1 MLNSNVLRNARLNK
15 FNLSHT
21 HTTTGDMG
29 YLMPVDCLEVLPGDI
44 FRIRNEYLVRFLA
57 TIAPVMHIFNVDIRW
72 WFCPTRLVWKNWQD
86 FITGGEDGQNASVL
100 PYFTSP
106 SSTGYA
112 AGSLM
117 NRLGVPAGVA
127 NLKVSALPA
136 RVYALIYNEHYRNEW
151 LQDPLPLSLDDGADT
166 TTNTA
171 LQKTLWERDYFTQA
185 QPSPQKGSGVSIPL
199 GGTAPVSVYGSGFSI
214 GFTDG
219 TNNLGFTLTN
229 NQDNGEVL
237 GPAGFYRTNGV
248 GLGGASGSAGNVAIG
263 LSTNPDRSGII
274 GTADLSSATA
284 VTINALRQASAIQ
297 QFQEANALTGSRY
310 AEFIPA
316 QYGVYCPD
324 ASLQRPDYVGGMTSP
339 MVISEVLQTS
349 ASNANSPQGNMAGHG
364 VSAGVSS
371 EIRFRANE
379 FGYLM
384 CLMSIRPKTG
394 YFQGLPK
401 FLQRETRYD
410 YAIPLLAHIGP
421 QAIKNSEIY
430 AQGTA
435 ADNDTWG
442 YTLQY
447 DDYRFV
453 PNIVTGQMVDTLNYW
468 TAARKFDALPNLNDS
483 FVACTPTTDIF
494 AVEEQDKSDHLV
506 IQVAHH
512 ISALRPLPKQGVPGM
527 HII

>member
-1 MLNSNVLRNARLNK
+1 MLNSRILKNARLNK

-29 YLMPVDCLEVLPGDI
+29 YLMPVDCIEVIPGDW
-44 FRIRNEYLVRFLA
+44 FRIKNEYLVRFLA

-100 PYFTSP
+100 PYVMSP
-106 SSTGYA
+106 SEGGFA
-112 AGSLM
+112 PGSLM
-117 NRLGVPAGVA
+117 NRLYAPSKVP
-127 NLKVSALPA
+127 NLKCSALPA
-136 RVYALIYNEHYRNEW
+136 RVYALIYNEHYRNQW
-151 LQDPLPLSLDDGADT
+151 LQDPLPLSLEDGEDT
-166 TTNTA
+166 TTNLT

-185 QPSPQKGSGVSIPL
+185 QPSQQKGPGVSIPL
-199 GGTAPVSVYGSGFSI
+199 GTTAPVSLSFDATKSAAKLMQYPSGVVQGSTPFSVVGSGSNGFI
-214 GFTDG
+214 GADG
-219 TNNLGFTLTN
+219 TMMTLDTTPN
-229 NQDNGEVL
+229 I
-237 GPAGFYRTNGV
+237 
-248 GLGGASGSAGNVAIG
+248 VAQ
-263 LSTNPDRSGII
+263 
-274 GTADLSSATA
+274 ADLSNASAI
-284 VTINALRQASAIQ
+284 TINALRQGAAIQ

-324 ASLQRPDYVGGMTSP
+324 ASLQRPVYIGGMTSP

-349 ASNANSPQGNMAGHG
+349 ASDANSPQGNMAGHG

-410 YAIPLLAHIGP
+410 YAIPLLAHLGA
-421 QAIKNSEIY
+421 QAIKNSEVY

-435 ADNDTWG
+435 DDAKTWG
-442 YTLQY
+442 YALQY
-447 DDYRFV
+447 DDYRFI
-453 PNIVTGQMVDTLNYW
+453 PNMVTGQMVDTLNYW
-468 TAARKFDALPNLNDS
+468 TAARKFDKLPNLNND
-483 FVACTPTTDIF
+483 FVECTPTTDIF
-494 AVEEQDKSDHLV
+494 AVEEQDQSDHDKSDHLV
-506 IQVAHH
+506 IQVAHY

>member
-1 MLNSNVLRNARLNK
+1 MLNNNVLRNARLNK

-86 FITGGEDGQNASVL
+86 FITGGDDGQNASVL

-106 SSTGYA
+106 ASTGYA

-166 TTNTA
+166 TTNTV

-185 QPSPQKGSGVSIPL
+185 QPSPQKGPQVVLPL
-199 GGTAPVSVYGSGFSI
+199 GSSAPVLWQNNDKITSVYNRNGATGDILTGSGNIFNDNNGRFQI
-214 GFTDG
+214 DG
-219 TNNLGFTLTN
+219 KIKDTQAIVPDVAPWL
-229 NQDNGEVL
+229 
-237 GPAGFYRTNGV
+237 
-248 GLGGASGSAGNVAIG
+248 NV
-263 LSTNPDRSGII
+263 
-274 GTADLSSATA
+274 DLSSASQIS
-284 VTINALRQASAIQ
+284 INMLRQGASVQ

-349 ASNANSPQGNMAGHG
+349 ASDANSPQGNMAGHG

-410 YAIPLLAHIGP
+410 YAIPLLAHVGP

-435 ADNDTWG
+435 ADSETWG

-468 TAARKFDALPNLNDS
+468 TAARKFDSLPNLNDT
-483 FVACTPTTDIF
+483 FVECTPTTDIF

-512 ISALRPLPKQGVPGM
+512 ISALRPLPKQGTPGM

>member
-1 MLNSNVLRNARLNK
+1 MLNSRILKNARLNK

-29 YLMPVDCLEVLPGDI
+29 YLMPVDCIEVIPGDW
-44 FRIRNEYLVRFLA
+44 FRIKNEYLVRFLA

-72 WFCPTRLVWKNWQD
+72 WFCPTRLVWNNWQH
-86 FITGGEDGQNASVL
+86 FITGGPDGTNASVL
-100 PYFTSP
+100 PYVMSP
-106 SSTGYA
+106 SEGGFA
-112 AGSLM
+112 PGSLM
-117 NRLGVPAGVA
+117 NRLYAPANVP
-127 NLKVSALPA
+127 NLKCSALPA

-151 LQDPLPLSLDDGADT
+151 LQDPLPLSLEDGQDT
-166 TTNTA
+166 ITNLT

-185 QPSPQKGSGVSIPL
+185 QPSQQKGPGVSIPL
-199 GGTAPVSVYGSGFSI
+199 GTTAPVVGTGMTL
-214 GFTDG
+214 GLTDG
-219 TNNLGFTLTN
+219 TVNYGWRASS
-229 NQDNGEVL
+229 DNGRMVASQNL
-237 GPAGFYRTNGV
+237 YGV
-248 GLGGASGSAGNVAIG
+248 PVGNSTSGASASNVSLGITTDA
-263 LSTNPDRSGII
+263 SKSGVVV
-274 GTADLSSATA
+274 DLSQASAI
-284 VTINALRQASAIQ
+284 TINALRQASAIQ

-324 ASLQRPDYVGGMTSP
+324 QSLQRPVYIGGMTSP

-349 ASNANSPQGNMAGHG
+349 ASDANSPQGNMAGHG

-371 EIRFRANE
+371 EIRFRATE

-410 YAIPLLAHIGP
+410 YAIPLLAHLGP
-421 QAIKNSEIY
+421 QAIKNSEVY

-435 ADNDTWG
+435 DDEKIWG

-447 DDYRFV
+447 DDYRFF
-453 PNIVTGQMVDTLNYW
+453 PNMVTGQMVDTLNFW
-468 TAARKFDALPNLNDS
+468 TAARKFDKLPNLNND
-483 FVACTPTTDIF
+483 FIECTPTTDIF
-494 AVEEQDKSDHLV
+494 AVEEQKKSDHLV
-506 IQVAHH
+506 IQVAHY